1 MKSQIRAEINVTPL
15 VDVCLVLLII
25 FLVVTPLIHAD
36 DVELPEAPFPR
47 PWPAEPARSR
57 VTLSYGPPIAISVD
71 DDPGPLSQAAFEE
84 LLRAIRAR
92 HVRHDI
98 VLRADRRLSYGE
110 VKRALRTIQTAG
122 FPAVGLVAE
131 RPSRAPRP

>member
-1 MKSQIRAEINVTPL
+1 MTSQIRAEINVTPL

-25 FLVVTPLIHAD
+25 FMVVTPLIEAAH
-36 DVELPEAPFPR
+36 VELPEAPSPW
-47 PWPAEPARSR
+47 PWPAETARSK
-57 VTLSYGPPIAISVD
+57 VTLAFGPPIAISMD

-84 LLRAIRAR
+84 LLRAIRAGN
-92 HVRHDI
+92 VRHEI
-98 VLRADRRLSYGE
+98 LLRADRRLSYGE
-110 VKRALRTIQTAG
+110 VKRALRTIQAAG